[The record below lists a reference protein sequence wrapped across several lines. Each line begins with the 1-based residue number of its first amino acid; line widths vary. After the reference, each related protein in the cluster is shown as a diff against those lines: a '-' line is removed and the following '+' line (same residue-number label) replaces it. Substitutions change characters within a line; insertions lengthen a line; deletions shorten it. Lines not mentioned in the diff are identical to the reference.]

1 MKNSLLIVLLLAFV
15 NIYSQ
20 NVIKAEKLLDK
31 VSSNIDKA
39 KNYSINFS
47 YESNDNVS
55 EKTKGN
61 ILISQGN
68 YVLDFL
74 GVKQICDSNF
84 IYTIVSENKEV
95 MISEISE
102 EKGEIINPLNLLEF
116 YRDGYIVKID
126 ESKNESN
133 FLIQYVKLIPIDNS
147 SDISHLLL
155 GINTENNNIFKI
167 IEIGKNKSNTIIRI
181 DNITYNSKLSDD
193 IFVFNKNDYK
203 EFYIEKI

>member
-20 NVIKAEKLLDK
+20 NDIKAEKLLDK

-39 KNYSINFS
+39 KNYSIDFS

-55 EKTKGN
+55 EETKGN

-84 IYTIVSENKEV
+84 IYTIVSCNCN
-95 MISEISE
+95 
-102 EKGEIINPLNLLEF
+102 G
-116 YRDGYIVKID
+116 
-126 ESKNESN
+126 
-133 FLIQYVKLIPIDNS
+133 
-147 SDISHLLL
+147 
-155 GINTENNNIFKI
+155 
-167 IEIGKNKSNTIIRI
+167 
-181 DNITYNSKLSDD
+181 
-193 IFVFNKNDYK
+193 
-203 EFYIEKI
+203 

>member
-1 MKNSLLIVLLLAFV
+1 MKNSLLIVLLLAFI

-20 NVIKAEKLLDK
+20 NDIKAEKLLDK

-55 EKTKGN
+55 EETKGN

-84 IYTIVSENKEV
+84 IYTIVSENKEI

-102 EKGEIINPLNLLEF
+102 EKDEIINPLNLLKF
-116 YRDGYIVKID
+116 YRDGYIINLD

-133 FLIQYVKLIPIDNS
+133 YFIQYVKLIPTNNNS
-147 SDISHLLL
+147 EISHLLL
-155 GINTENNNIFKI
+155 GINTENNNIYKI
-167 IEIGKNKSNTIIRI
+167 IEIGKNKSNTTIRI
-181 DNITYNSKLSDD
+181 DNITVSYTHLTLPTRCL
-193 IFVFNKNDYK
+193 V
-203 EFYIEKI
+203 

>member
-1 MKNSLLIVLLLAFV
+1 MKNSPLIVLLIAFV

-20 NVIKAEKLLDK
+20 NDIKAEKLLDK

-39 KNYSINFS
+39 KNYSIEFS
-47 YESNDNVS
+47 YELNDNIS

-68 YVLDFL
+68 YILDFL

-84 IYTIVSENKEV
+84 IYTIVPENKEV

-102 EKGEIINPLNLLEF
+102 EKDEMINPLNLLEF
-116 YRDGYIVKID
+116 YREGYIVNMD

-133 FLIQYVKLIPIDNS
+133 FLIQYVKLIPINNN

-155 GINTENNNIFKI
+155 GINTENNNIYKI
-167 IEIGKNKSNTIIRI
+167 IEIGKNNTNTTIRI
-181 DNITYNSKLSDD
+181 DNISYNLKFSDD

-203 EFYIEKI
+203 EFYIEKM

>member
-1 MKNSLLIVLLLAFV
+1 MKNSPLIVLLIAFV
-15 NIYSQ
+15 NTYSQ
-20 NVIKAEKLLDK
+20 NDIKAEKLLDK

-39 KNYSINFS
+39 KNYSIDFS
-47 YESNDNVS
+47 YELNDNIT

-68 YVLDFL
+68 YILDFL

-95 MISEISE
+95 MISEILE
-102 EKGEIINPLNLLEF
+102 EKDETINPLNLLEF
-116 YRDGYIVKID
+116 YREGYIVNMD

-133 FLIQYVKLIPIDNS
+133 FLIQYVKLIPINNN

-155 GINTENNNIFKI
+155 GINTENNNIYKI
-167 IEIGKNKSNTIIRI
+167 IEIGKNNSNTTIKI

>member
-1 MKNSLLIVLLLAFV
+1 MKNSPLIVLLIAFV

-20 NVIKAEKLLDK
+20 NDIKAEKLLDK

-39 KNYSINFS
+39 KNYSIDFS
-47 YESNDNVS
+47 YELNDNIT

-68 YVLDFL
+68 YILDFL

-84 IYTIVSENKEV
+84 IYTIVSETKEV
-95 MISEISE
+95 MISEILE
-102 EKGEIINPLNLLEF
+102 EKDETINPLNLLEF
-116 YRDGYIVKID
+116 YREGYIVNMD

-133 FLIQYVKLIPIDNS
+133 FLIQYVKLIPINNNS
-147 SDISHLLL
+147 EISHLLL
-155 GINTENNNIFKI
+155 GINTENNNIYKI
-167 IEIGKNKSNTIIRI
+167 IEIGKNNTNTTIRI
-181 DNITYNSKLSDD
+181 DNISYNSKLSDD

>member
-1 MKNSLLIVLLLAFV
+1 MKNSILIVLLLAFV

-20 NVIKAEKLLDK
+20 NDIKAEKLLDK

-84 IYTIVSENKEV
+84 IYTIVSENKEI

-102 EKGEIINPLNLLEF
+102 EKDEIINPLNLLKF
-116 YRDGYIVKID
+116 YRDGYIINLD

-133 FLIQYVKLIPIDNS
+133 YFIQYVKLIPTNNNS
-147 SDISHLLL
+147 EISHLLL
-155 GINTENNNIFKI
+155 GISTENNNIYKI
-167 IEIGKNKSNTIIRI
+167 IEIGKNKSNTTIRI

>member
-20 NVIKAEKLLDK
+20 NDIKAEKLLDK

-55 EKTKGN
+55 EETKGN

-84 IYTIVSENKEV
+84 IYTIVSENKEI

-102 EKGEIINPLNLLEF
+102 EKDEIINPLNLLKF
-116 YRDGYIVKID
+116 YRDGYIINLD

-133 FLIQYVKLIPIDNS
+133 YFIQYVKLIPTNNNS
-147 SDISHLLL
+147 EISHLLL
-155 GINTENNNIFKI
+155 GINTENNNIYKI
-167 IEIGKNKSNTIIRI
+167 IEIGKNKSNTTIRI

-193 IFVFNKNDYK
+193 IFVFNKDDYK

>member
-1 MKNSLLIVLLLAFV
+1 MKNSLLIVLLLAFI

-20 NVIKAEKLLDK
+20 NDIKAKKLLDK

-39 KNYSINFS
+39 KNYSIDFS
-47 YESNDNVS
+47 YESNDNIS

-147 SDISHLLL
+147 SDISQLLL
-155 GINTENNNIFKI
+155 EINTENNNIFKI

>member
-1 MKNSLLIVLLLAFV
+1 MKNSPLIVLLIAFV

-20 NVIKAEKLLDK
+20 NDIKAEKLLDK

-39 KNYSINFS
+39 KNYSIEFS
-47 YESNDNVS
+47 YELNDNIT

-68 YVLDFL
+68 YILDFL

-102 EKGEIINPLNLLEF
+102 EKDEIINPLNLLEF
-116 YRDGYIVKID
+116 YREGYIVKMD

-133 FLIQYVKLIPIDNS
+133 FLIQYVKLIPINNN

-155 GINTENNNIFKI
+155 GINTENNNIYKI
-167 IEIGKNKSNTIIRI
+167 IEIGKNNTNTTIRI

-193 IFVFNKNDYK
+193 VFVFNKNDYK

>member
-1 MKNSLLIVLLLAFV
+1 MKNSPLIVLLIAFV

-20 NVIKAEKLLDK
+20 NDIKAEKLLDK

-39 KNYSINFS
+39 KNYSIEFS
-47 YESNDNVS
+47 YELNDNIT

-68 YVLDFL
+68 YILDFL

-84 IYTIVSENKEV
+84 IYTIVSENKEI

-102 EKGEIINPLNLLEF
+102 EKDEIINPLNLLKF
-116 YRDGYIVKID
+116 YRDGYIINLD

-133 FLIQYVKLIPIDNS
+133 YFIQYVKLIPTNNNS
-147 SDISHLLL
+147 EISHLLL
-155 GINTENNNIFKI
+155 GINTENNNIYKI
-167 IEIGKNKSNTIIRI
+167 IEIGKNKSNTTIRI

>member
-1 MKNSLLIVLLLAFV
+1 MKNSLLIVLLLAFI

-20 NVIKAEKLLDK
+20 NDIKAKKLLDK

-39 KNYSINFS
+39 KNYSIDFS
-47 YESNDNVS
+47 YESNDNIS

-167 IEIGKNKSNTIIRI
+167 IEIGKNKSNTTIRI

-193 IFVFNKNDYK
+193 IFVFNKDDYK

>member
-1 MKNSLLIVLLLAFV
+1 MKNSLLIVLLLAFI

-20 NVIKAEKLLDK
+20 NDIKAKKLLDK

-39 KNYSINFS
+39 KNYSIDFS
-47 YESNDNVS
+47 YESNHNIS

>member
-20 NVIKAEKLLDK
+20 NDIKAEKLLDK

-155 GINTENNNIFKI
+155 GINTENNNIYKI
-167 IEIGKNKSNTIIRI
+167 IEIGKNKSNTTIRI

>member
-1 MKNSLLIVLLLAFV
+1 MKNSPLIVLLIAFV

-20 NVIKAEKLLDK
+20 NDIKAEKLLDK

-39 KNYSINFS
+39 KNYSIDFS
-47 YESNDNVS
+47 YELNDNIT

-68 YVLDFL
+68 YILDFL

-95 MISEISE
+95 MISEIL
-102 EKGEIINPLNLLEF
+102 EKKDETINPLNLLEF
-116 YRDGYIVKID
+116 YREGYIVNMD

-133 FLIQYVKLIPIDNS
+133 FLIQYVKLIPINNN

-155 GINTENNNIFKI
+155 GINTENNNIYKI
-167 IEIGKNKSNTIIRI
+167 IEIGKNNSNTTIKN

>member
-1 MKNSLLIVLLLAFV
+1 MKNSLLIVLLLAFI

-20 NVIKAEKLLDK
+20 NDIKAKKLLDK

-39 KNYSINFS
+39 KNYSIDFS
-47 YESNDNVS
+47 YESNDNIS

>member
-1 MKNSLLIVLLLAFV
+1 MKNSLLIVLLLAFI

-20 NVIKAEKLLDK
+20 NDIKAEKLLDK

-55 EKTKGN
+55 EETKGN

-84 IYTIVSENKEV
+84 IYTIVSENKEI

-102 EKGEIINPLNLLEF
+102 EKDEIINPLNLLKF
-116 YRDGYIVKID
+116 YRDGYIINLD

-133 FLIQYVKLIPIDNS
+133 YFIQYVKLIPTNNNS
-147 SDISHLLL
+147 EISHLLL
-155 GINTENNNIFKI
+155 GINTENNNIYKI
-167 IEIGKNKSNTIIRI
+167 IEIGKNKSNTTIRI
-181 DNITYNSKLSDD
+181 DNISYNSKLSDD

>member
-20 NVIKAEKLLDK
+20 NDIKAEKLLDK

-47 YESNDNVS
+47 YESNDNIS
-55 EKTKGN
+55 EETKGN

-84 IYTIVSENKEV
+84 IYTIISENKEI

-102 EKGEIINPLNLLEF
+102 EKDEIINPLNLLKF
-116 YRDGYIVKID
+116 YRDGYIINLD

-133 FLIQYVKLIPIDNS
+133 YFIQYVKLIPI
-147 SDISHLLL
+147 
-155 GINTENNNIFKI
+155 NN
-167 IEIGKNKSNTIIRI
+167 
-181 DNITYNSKLSDD
+181 
-193 IFVFNKNDYK
+193 
-203 EFYIEKI
+203 

>member
-84 IYTIVSENKEV
+84 IYTIVSENKEI

-102 EKGEIINPLNLLEF
+102 EKDEIINPLNLLKF
-116 YRDGYIVKID
+116 YRDGYIINLD

-133 FLIQYVKLIPIDNS
+133 YFIQYVKLIPINNNS
-147 SDISHLLL
+147 EISHLLL
-155 GINTENNNIFKI
+155 GINTENNNIYKI
-167 IEIGKNKSNTIIRI
+167 IEIGKNKSNTTIRI

-193 IFVFNKNDYK
+193 IFVFNKDDYK

>member
-1 MKNSLLIVLLLAFV
+1 MKNSPLIVLLIAFV
-15 NIYSQ
+15 NTYSQ
-20 NVIKAEKLLDK
+20 NDIKAEKLLDK

-39 KNYSINFS
+39 KNYSIDFS
-47 YESNDNVS
+47 YELNDNIS

-68 YVLDFL
+68 YILDFL

-95 MISEISE
+95 MISEILE
-102 EKGEIINPLNLLEF
+102 EKDETINPLNLLEF
-116 YRDGYIVKID
+116 YREGYIVNMD

-133 FLIQYVKLIPIDNS
+133 FLIQYVKLIPINNN

-155 GINTENNNIFKI
+155 GINTENNNIYKI
-167 IEIGKNKSNTIIRI
+167 IEIGKNNSNTTIKI
-181 DNITYNSKLSDD
+181 DNITYNSKLSDE